1 MEYYVEL
8 VMVHPATKPA
18 ASRLDSLQRNYAQI
32 ETTAMLQAIIQREFS
47 GRVAVVSSFGAE
59 SAVLLHLVSKID
71 PTTPVLFLNTG
82 KLFGE
87 TLRYR
92 DRLQDLLGLTDLRAI
107 GPHPADREAR
117 DPEGSLW
124 STNPDAC
131 CNFRKTVPLARAM
144 EGFDAWITGR
154 KRFQTD
160 NRAGMESIEMV
171 GKRYRI
177 NPLAGWTPAD
187 LDHYMLEHHL
197 PPHPL
202 VRDGYLS
209 IGCMSCTSR
218 VQDGEDARSGRWRG
232 QDKTECGIHTNG
244 FTDGDGI

>member
-1 MEYYVEL
+1 
-8 VMVHPATKPA
+8 MVQPVTKSA
-18 ASRLDSLQRNYAQI
+18 GSRI
-32 ETTAMLQAIIQREFS
+32 ETMQRDHAVSKTPALLRAMIQQEFA
-47 GRVAVVSSFGAE
+47 GRIAVVSSFGAE
-59 SAVLLHLVSKID
+59 SAVLLHLVAEID
-71 PTTPVLFLNTG
+71 PSTPVLFLNTG

-107 GPHPADREAR
+107 GPHPKDRAAQ

-124 STNPDAC
+124 SKNPDAC

-144 EGFDAWITGR
+144 DGFDAWITGR

-160 NRAGMESIEMV
+160 DRASMNAIEMV
-171 GKRYRI
+171 GARYRI
-177 NPLAGWTPAD
+177 NPLADWSQAD
-187 LDHYMLEHHL
+187 LERYMVEHHL

-218 VQDGEDARSGRWRG
+218 VKEGEDARSGRWRG
-232 QDKTECGIHTNG
+232 QDKTECGIHLDG
-244 FTDGDGI
+244 FTDGGGI

>member
-1 MEYYVEL
+1 
-8 VMVHPATKPA
+8 MVQLATSTIG
-18 ASRLDSLQRNYAQI
+18 SRLDSLRSTYASSGS
-32 ETTAMLQAIIQREFS
+32 EALLRAMIQQEFT
-47 GRVAVVSSFGAE
+47 GRIAVVSSFGAE
-59 SAVLLHLVSKID
+59 SAVLLHLVAEID

-92 DRLQDLLGLTDLRAI
+92 DRLQDMLGLTDLRAI
-107 GPHPADREAR
+107 GPHPADRAAH
-117 DPEGSLW
+117 DPEGNLW
-124 STNPDAC
+124 SKNPDAC
-131 CNFRKTVPLARAM
+131 CNFRKTVPLSRAM

-160 NRAGMESIEMV
+160 DRAEMETIELV
-171 GKRYRI
+171 GERYRI
-177 NPLAGWTPAD
+177 NPLANWSQAD
-187 LDHYMLEHHL
+187 LGEYMIKHHL

-218 VQDGEDARSGRWRG
+218 VADGEDARSGRWRG
-232 QDKTECGIHTNG
+232 LNKTECGIHADS
-244 FTDGDGI
+244 FTDGGGI

>member
-1 MEYYVEL
+1 MAAA
-8 VMVHPATKPA
+8 ATITVPF
-18 ASRLDSLQRNYAQI
+18 RLTALQQDYALAD
-32 ETTAMLQAIIQREFS
+32 TLALLRAMIQQEFA
-47 GRVAVVSSFGAE
+47 GRITVVSSFGAE
-59 SAVLLHLVSKID
+59 SAVLLHLVAQID
-71 PTTPVLFLNTG
+71 PSTPVLFLNTG

-107 GPHPADREAR
+107 GPHPKDRDAL

-124 STNPDAC
+124 SKNPDAC
-131 CNFRKTVPLARAM
+131 CNFRKTMPLSRAM

-160 NRAGMESIEMV
+160 DRADMEPIELV
-171 GKRYRI
+171 GARYRI
-177 NPLAGWTPAD
+177 NPLADWRQAD
-187 LDHYMLEHHL
+187 LDRYMIEHHL
-197 PPHPL
+197 PAHPL

-218 VQDGEDARSGRWRG
+218 VKKGEDPRAGRWRG
-232 QDKTECGIHTNG
+232 QDKTECGIHLDS
-244 FTDGDGI
+244 FTDGGGI